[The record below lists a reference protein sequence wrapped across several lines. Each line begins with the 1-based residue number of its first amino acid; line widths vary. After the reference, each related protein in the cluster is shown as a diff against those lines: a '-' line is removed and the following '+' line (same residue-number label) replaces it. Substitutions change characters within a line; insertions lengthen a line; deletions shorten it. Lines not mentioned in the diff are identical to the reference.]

1 MKHYYSFD
9 IFDTCF
15 VRACGSPHN
24 IFDLLAYQIL
34 GEKSEESLRMDF
46 AAIRIEGERKARLH
60 SGKKEV
66 TLTDIY
72 DCCSFEGLTSMDKQ
86 QIAAAEI
93 EIEREQL
100 VPVYSM
106 LQKIE
111 ELHRI
116 GESIYYIS
124 DMYLPQEFIHE
135 LLVEHGFWQ
144 SGDKLYVSCVSGKTK
159 RDGSLFKQ
167 VAEENA
173 IVYRHWHH
181 WGDNRYSDYRVP
193 KRLGIKA
200 HLVNHKFA
208 YYERYLLKQDY
219 FPGFFVNQHMA
230 GISKAVRLSF
240 PNDVRYT
247 FAADLIAPLY
257 VPFVYSILKDASE
270 RGIRKL
276 FFLARDGY
284 ILYKI
289 AENLIE
295 MFPEIEI
302 RYIYVSRS
310 ALYLPGLQ
318 EVTSESI
325 YSLTKT
331 TMGFKQSLGYLLS
344 NLVNAETYKKI
355 SIQAPDIVK
364 MNVTPRAFELLF
376 QNKEATA
383 SLKRYHDEQRT
394 YIHEYFLQEGLA
406 SSTSQI
412 AIVDVRGTRS
422 CHQIINNI
430 LRAYGYHPIKGY
442 YLEVMKKRK
451 SVRDAGLY
459 HSLFYEE
466 RSLKTDRMRYILELN
481 SILEEYFSMS
491 PDMHTESFRKNGSKI
506 EPVFEAGS
514 CHSERLKIASQHV
527 EVMKLYCQAFL
538 SNRLYLHCSLMLG
551 IKLLLAFGKLPN
563 HFYLKAFRNITVNN
577 SRQKQTFIVK
587 NISLTD
593 IIHHR
598 IGYMRGALIYTFRVP
613 CIEKIVSVLI
623 TIKRRVAN
631 KFKGTN
637 KI

>member
-24 IFDLLAYQIL
+24 IFDLLAYQVL

-86 QIAAAEI
+86 QIAVAEI

-200 HLVNHKFA
+200 HLVNHKYA

-240 PNDVRYT
+240 PDDVRYA

-270 RGIRKL
+270 RGIQKL

-284 ILYKI
+284 ILYQI
-289 AENLIE
+289 AKKL
-295 MFPEIEI
+295 EIEFPNI
-302 RYIYVSRS
+302 EIKYIYVSRS
-310 ALYLPGLQ
+310 SLYLPGL
-318 EVTSESI
+318 SEITPKTLS
-325 YSLTKT
+325 SLRKT
-331 TMGFKQSLGYLLS
+331 AFGFT
-344 NLVNAETYKKI
+344 NEDAF
-355 SIQAPDIVK
+355 DILK
-364 MNVTPRAFELLF
+364 NFVTPETLKVI
-376 QNKEATA
+376 QQIA
-383 SLKRYHDEQRT
+383 SGN
-394 YIHEYFLQEGLA
+394 INNSSFA
-406 SSTSQI
+406 SST
-412 AIVDVRGTRS
+412 
-422 CHQIINNI
+422 C
-430 LRAYGYHPIKGY
+430 
-442 YLEVMKKRK
+442 
-451 SVRDAGLY
+451 
-459 HSLFYEE
+459 
-466 RSLKTDRMRYILELN
+466 
-481 SILEEYFSMS
+481 
-491 PDMHTESFRKNGSKI
+491 SF
-506 EPVFEAGS
+506 
-514 CHSERLKIASQHV
+514 
-527 EVMKLYCQAFL
+527 
-538 SNRLYLHCSLMLG
+538 
-551 IKLLLAFGKLPN
+551 
-563 HFYLKAFRNITVNN
+563 
-577 SRQKQTFIVK
+577 
-587 NISLTD
+587 
-593 IIHHR
+593 
-598 IGYMRGALIYTFRVP
+598 
-613 CIEKIVSVLI
+613 
-623 TIKRRVAN
+623 
-631 KFKGTN
+631 
-637 KI
+637 

>member
-1 MKHYYSFD
+1 MTKSRIYSFD

-15 VRACGSPHN
+15 VRACGSPYN
-24 IFDLLAYQIL
+24 VFDLLAYRIL
-34 GEKSEESLRMDF
+34 GEESEESLRMDF
-46 AAIRIEGERKARLH
+46 AAIRIEGERKARLLP
-60 SGKKEV
+60 GEKEV

-72 DCCSFEGLTSMDKQ
+72 ECCSFEGLTSMDKQ
-86 QIAAAEI
+86 QIAVAEM

-106 LQKIE
+106 LKKIE

-116 GESIYYIS
+116 GESVYYIS
-124 DMYLPQEFIHE
+124 DMYLSQEFIHE
-135 LLVEHGFWQ
+135 LLDEHGFWQ
-144 SGDKLYVSCVSGKTK
+144 SGDKLYVSCVSGNTK
-159 RDGSLFKQ
+159 RDGTLFKQ
-167 VAEENA
+167 IAEENA
-173 IVYRHWHH
+173 IAYRYWHH
-181 WGDNRYSDYRVP
+181 WGDNRHSDCRVP
-193 KRLGIKA
+193 KRFGIKA
-200 HLVNHKFA
+200 HLVNHKYA

-240 PNDVRYT
+240 PDDVRYA

-289 AENLIE
+289 AENLIG
-295 MFPEIEI
+295 MFSGIEI

-310 ALYLPGLQ
+310 ALYFPGLS
-318 EVTSESI
+318 EVTPESI
-325 YSLTKT
+325 YSLTQT

-344 NLVNAETYKKI
+344 NLVNAETYEKI
-355 SIQAPDIVK
+355 SRQAPDIVN

-383 SLKRYHDEQRT
+383 SLKQYHDEQRT

-406 SSTSQI
+406 STTFQT
-412 AIVDVRGTRS
+412 AIVDLRGTRS

-430 LRAYGYHPIKGY
+430 LKAYGYNPIKGY

-459 HSLFYEE
+459 HSLFYAE
-466 RSLKTDRMRYILELN
+466 RLLRNNRMKYILELSN
-481 SILEEYFSMS
+481 ILEEYFSMS
-491 PDMHTESFRKNGSKI
+491 PDMHTESFRKTGSKI

-514 CHSERLKIASQHV
+514 CHPERLKVASQHV

-538 SNRLYLHCSLMLG
+538 SNRLYLYCSLMLG
-551 IKLLLAFGKLPN
+551 IKLLSAFSKLPN
-563 HFYLKAFRNITVNN
+563 YFYLKAFRNITVNN
-577 SRQKQTFIVK
+577 SRQKQKYIVK
-587 NISLTD
+587 SISVAD

-598 IGYMRGALIYTFRVP
+598 IGYMRGSLIYTFRNP
-613 CIEKIVSVLI
+613 FAEKIVNTLI
-623 TIKRRVAN
+623 AIKRKIAN
-631 KFKGTN
+631 
-637 KI
+637 